1 MRRVRKKIFN
11 VVMATVLTV
20 AMGVT
25 AFAAKSPSA
34 SGVVTG
40 NTGKDAN
47 GEEIYY
53 TVEPVKDEYASVAA
67 EIKTKEGLKAAMGSA
82 YVEGM
87 EVVDVRSIVLHE
99 KEIATYAMY
108 AADGEMAFP
117 LTLTFNVPG
126 VVKGTKV
133 AILSYVNGIWQ
144 MLQCV
149 AGDGT
154 ISAVFDSEDQFE
166 AVAFVV
172 DKNTTAGGSQN
183 PGKDNQTDGKNDQ
196 AGSNGGQTSGNNNQT
211 ASGNNGTS
219 STTNNTATSSKV
231 SPKTGESTTLPVM
244 LFAAAALLVG
254 GTYCLRK
261 REAR

>member
-1 MRRVRKKIFN
+1 MRKKIFN

-25 AFAAKSPSA
+25 AFAANSPTA
-34 SGVVTG
+34 SGVVTA

-47 GEEIYY
+47 GKEIYY
-53 TVEPVKDEYASVAA
+53 KVEPVKAEYASAVA
-67 EIKTKEGLKAAMGSA
+67 EIKTVDGLKAALGSA
-82 YVEGM
+82 YVDGM

-99 KEIATYAMY
+99 KEIATYAM
-108 AADGEMAFP
+108 DGGVAFP
-117 LTLTFNVPG
+117 LTLTFSVPG

-154 ISAVFDSEDQFE
+154 ISAVFDSEAQFE

-172 DKNTTAGGSQN
+172 DKNTTAGG
-183 PGKDNQTDGKNDQ
+183 
-196 AGSNGGQTSGNNNQT
+196 GQTSGKNNQT
-211 ASGNNGTS
+211 ALGDNGTS
-219 STTNNTATSSKV
+219 STTNGTATNSKV
-231 SPKTGESTTLPVM
+231 SPKTGENTVIPVVM
-244 LFAAAALLVG
+244 FAAIALLAA

>member
-1 MRRVRKKIFN
+1 MEEKTMRKKIFN

-25 AFAAKSPSA
+25 AFAANSPTA
-34 SGVVTG
+34 SGVVTA

-47 GEEIYY
+47 GKEIYY
-53 TVEPVKDEYASVAA
+53 TVEPVKAEYASAVA
-67 EIKTKEGLKAAMGSA
+67 EIKTVDGLKAALGSA
-82 YVEGM
+82 YVDGM

-99 KEIATYAMY
+99 KEIATYAM
-108 AADGEMAFP
+108 DGGVAFP
-117 LTLTFNVPG
+117 LTLTFSVPG

-154 ISAVFDSEDQFE
+154 ISAVFDSEAQFE

-172 DKNTTAGGSQN
+172 DKNTTAGG
-183 PGKDNQTDGKNDQ
+183 
-196 AGSNGGQTSGNNNQT
+196 GQTSGKNNQT
-211 ASGNNGTS
+211 ALGDNGTS
-219 STTNNTATSSKV
+219 STTNGTATNSKV
-231 SPKTGESTTLPVM
+231 SPKTGENTVIPVVM
-244 LFAAAALLVG
+244 FAAIALLAA

>member
-1 MRRVRKKIFN
+1 MRKKIFN

-25 AFAAKSPSA
+25 AFAANSPTA
-34 SGVVTG
+34 SGVVTA

-47 GEEIYY
+47 GKEIYY
-53 TVEPVKDEYASVAA
+53 TVKPVKAEYASAVA
-67 EIKTKEGLKAAMGSA
+67 EIKTVDGLKAALGSA
-82 YVEGM
+82 YVDGM

-99 KEIATYAMY
+99 KEIATYAM
-108 AADGEMAFP
+108 DGRVAFP
-117 LTLTFNVPG
+117 LTLTFSVPG

-154 ISAVFDSEDQFE
+154 ISAVFDSEAQFE

-172 DKNTTAGGSQN
+172 DKNTTAGG
-183 PGKDNQTDGKNDQ
+183 
-196 AGSNGGQTSGNNNQT
+196 GQTFGKNNQT
-211 ASGNNGTS
+211 ASGDNGTS
-219 STTNNTATSSKV
+219 STTNGIATNSKV
-231 SPKTGESTTLPVM
+231 SPKTGENTVIPVVM
-244 LFAAAALLVG
+244 FAAIALLAA

-261 REAR
+261 KEAR

>member
-1 MRRVRKKIFN
+1 MRKKIFN

-25 AFAAKSPSA
+25 AFAANSPTA
-34 SGVVTG
+34 SGVVTA

-47 GEEIYY
+47 GKEIYY
-53 TVEPVKDEYASVAA
+53 TVEPVKAEYASAVA
-67 EIKTKEGLKAAMGSA
+67 EIKTVDGLKAALGSA
-82 YVEGM
+82 YVDGM

-99 KEIATYAMY
+99 KEIATYAM
-108 AADGEMAFP
+108 DGGVAFP
-117 LTLTFNVPG
+117 LTLTFSVPG

-154 ISAVFDSEDQFE
+154 ISAVFDSEAQFE

-172 DKNTTAGGSQN
+172 DKNTTAGG
-183 PGKDNQTDGKNDQ
+183 
-196 AGSNGGQTSGNNNQT
+196 GQTSGKNNQT
-211 ASGNNGTS
+211 ALGDNGTS
-219 STTNNTATSSKV
+219 STTNGTATNSKV
-231 SPKTGESTTLPVM
+231 SPKTGENTVIPVVM
-244 LFAAAALLVG
+244 FAAIALLAA

>member
-1 MRRVRKKIFN
+1 MRKKIFN

-25 AFAAKSPSA
+25 AFAANSPTA
-34 SGVVTG
+34 SGVVTA
-40 NTGKDAN
+40 NTGKDANGEDAN

-53 TVEPVKDEYASVAA
+53 TVEPVKAEYASAVA
-67 EIKTKEGLKAAMGSA
+67 EIETVDGLKAALGSA
-82 YVEGM
+82 YVDAM

-99 KEIATYAMY
+99 KEIATYAM
-108 AADGEMAFP
+108 DGGVAFP
-117 LTLTFNVPG
+117 LTLTFSVPG

-154 ISAVFDSEDQFE
+154 ISAVFDSEAQFE

-172 DKNTTAGGSQN
+172 DKNTTAGGGQTS
-183 PGKDNQTDGKNDQ
+183 GKDNQTKWH
-196 AGSNGGQTSGNNNQT
+196 SNKQQSVTKDRREYSHSCRDVCSDCIISCWNIL
-211 ASGNNGTS
+211 S
-219 STTNNTATSSKV
+219 S
-231 SPKTGESTTLPVM
+231 
-244 LFAAAALLVG
+244 
-254 GTYCLRK
+254 
-261 REAR
+261 RERS

>member
-1 MRRVRKKIFN
+1 MRKKIFN

-25 AFAAKSPSA
+25 AFAANSPTA
-34 SGVVTG
+34 SGVVTA

-47 GEEIYY
+47 GKEIYY
-53 TVEPVKDEYASVAA
+53 TVEPVKAEYASAVA
-67 EIKTKEGLKAAMGSA
+67 EIKTVDGLKAALGSA
-82 YVEGM
+82 YVDGM

-99 KEIATYAMY
+99 KEIATYAM
-108 AADGEMAFP
+108 DGGVAFP
-117 LTLTFNVPG
+117 LTLTFSVPG
-126 VVKGTKV
+126 VVTGTKV

-154 ISAVFDSEDQFE
+154 ISAVFDSEAQFE

-172 DKNTTAGGSQN
+172 DKNTTAGG
-183 PGKDNQTDGKNDQ
+183 
-196 AGSNGGQTSGNNNQT
+196 GQTSGKNNQT
-211 ASGNNGTS
+211 ALGDNGTS
-219 STTNNTATSSKV
+219 STTNGTATNSKV
-231 SPKTGESTTLPVM
+231 SPKTGENTVIPVVM
-244 LFAAAALLVG
+244 FAAIALLAA

>member
-1 MRRVRKKIFN
+1 MRKKIFN

-25 AFAAKSPSA
+25 AFAANSPTA
-34 SGVVTG
+34 SGVVTA

-53 TVEPVKDEYASVAA
+53 TVEPVKAEYASAVA
-67 EIKTKEGLKAAMGSA
+67 EIETVDGLKAALGSA
-82 YVEGM
+82 YVDAM

-99 KEIATYAMY
+99 KE
-108 AADGEMAFP
+108 GGVAFP
-117 LTLTFNVPG
+117 LTLTFSVPG

-154 ISAVFDSEDQFE
+154 ISAVFDSEAQFE

-172 DKNTTAGGSQN
+172 DKNTTAGGGQTS
-183 PGKDNQTDGKNDQ
+183 GKDNQTKWH
-196 AGSNGGQTSGNNNQT
+196 SNKQQSVTKDRREYSHSCRDVCSDCIISCWNIL
-211 ASGNNGTS
+211 S
-219 STTNNTATSSKV
+219 S
-231 SPKTGESTTLPVM
+231 
-244 LFAAAALLVG
+244 
-254 GTYCLRK
+254 
-261 REAR
+261 RERS

>member
-1 MRRVRKKIFN
+1 MRKKIFN

-25 AFAAKSPSA
+25 AFAANSPTA
-34 SGVVTG
+34 SGVVTA

-47 GEEIYY
+47 GKEIYY
-53 TVEPVKDEYASVAA
+53 TVEPVKAEYASAVA
-67 EIKTKEGLKAAMGSA
+67 EIKTVDGLKAALGSA
-82 YVEGM
+82 YVDGM

-99 KEIATYAMY
+99 KEIATYAM
-108 AADGEMAFP
+108 DGGVAFP
-117 LTLTFNVPG
+117 LTLTFSVPG

-154 ISAVFDSEDQFE
+154 ISAVFDSEAQFE

-172 DKNTTAGGSQN
+172 DKNTTAGG
-183 PGKDNQTDGKNDQ
+183 
-196 AGSNGGQTSGNNNQT
+196 GQTSGKNNQT
-211 ASGNNGTS
+211 ALGVNGTS
-219 STTNNTATSSKV
+219 STTNGTATNSKV
-231 SPKTGESTTLPVM
+231 SPKTGENTVIPVVM
-244 LFAAAALLVG
+244 FAAIALLAA

>member
-1 MRRVRKKIFN
+1 MRKKIFN

-25 AFAAKSPSA
+25 AFAANSPTA
-34 SGVVTG
+34 SGVVTA

-53 TVEPVKDEYASVAA
+53 TVEPVKAEYA
-67 EIKTKEGLKAAMGSA
+67 
-82 YVEGM
+82 YVDAM

-99 KEIATYAMY
+99 KEIATYAM
-108 AADGEMAFP
+108 DGGVAFP
-117 LTLTFNVPG
+117 LTLTFSVPG

-154 ISAVFDSEDQFE
+154 ISAVFDSEAQFE

-172 DKNTTAGGSQN
+172 DKNTTAGGGQTS
-183 PGKDNQTDGKNDQ
+183 GKDNQTKWH
-196 AGSNGGQTSGNNNQT
+196 SNKQQSVTKDRREYSHSCRDVCSDCIISCWNIL
-211 ASGNNGTS
+211 S
-219 STTNNTATSSKV
+219 S
-231 SPKTGESTTLPVM
+231 
-244 LFAAAALLVG
+244 
-254 GTYCLRK
+254 
-261 REAR
+261 RERS

>member
-1 MRRVRKKIFN
+1 MRKKIFN

-25 AFAAKSPSA
+25 AFAANSPTA
-34 SGVVTG
+34 SGVVTA

-53 TVEPVKDEYASVAA
+53 TVEPVKAEYASAVA
-67 EIKTKEGLKAAMGSA
+67 EIETVDGLKAALGSA
-82 YVEGM
+82 YVDAM

-99 KEIATYAMY
+99 KEIATYAM
-108 AADGEMAFP
+108 DGGVGFP
-117 LTLTFNVPG
+117 LTLTFSVPG

-154 ISAVFDSEDQFE
+154 ISAVFDSEAQFE

-172 DKNTTAGGSQN
+172 DKNATAGGGQTS
-183 PGKDNQTDGKNDQ
+183 GKDNQTKWH
-196 AGSNGGQTSGNNNQT
+196 SNKQQSVTKDRREYSHSCRDVCSDCIISCWNIL
-211 ASGNNGTS
+211 S
-219 STTNNTATSSKV
+219 S
-231 SPKTGESTTLPVM
+231 
-244 LFAAAALLVG
+244 
-254 GTYCLRK
+254 
-261 REAR
+261 RERS

>member
-1 MRRVRKKIFN
+1 MMRKKIFN

-25 AFAAKSPSA
+25 AFAANSPTA
-34 SGVVTG
+34 SGVVTA

-53 TVEPVKDEYASVAA
+53 TVEPVKAEYASAVA
-67 EIKTKEGLKAAMGSA
+67 EIETVDGLKAALGSA
-82 YVEGM
+82 YVDAM

-99 KEIATYAMY
+99 KEIATYAME
-108 AADGEMAFP
+108 GGVAFP
-117 LTLTFNVPG
+117 LTLTFSVPG

-154 ISAVFDSEDQFE
+154 ISAVFDSEAQFE

-172 DKNTTAGGSQN
+172 DKNTTAGGGQTS
-183 PGKDNQTDGKNDQ
+183 GKDNQTKWH
-196 AGSNGGQTSGNNNQT
+196 SNILIFQSSFIYRETEKST
-211 ASGNNGTS
+211 ARVEAVVMSPVPNHYCHTS
-219 STTNNTATSSKV
+219 SSG
-231 SPKTGESTTLPVM
+231 PQKT
-244 LFAAAALLVG
+244 
-254 GTYCLRK
+254 R
-261 REAR
+261 

>member
-25 AFAAKSPSA
+25 VFAAKSPSA
-34 SGVVTG
+34 SGVVTR

-53 TVEPVKDEYASVAA
+53 TVEPVNDEYASVAA

-87 EVVDVRSIVLHE
+87 EVVDVCSIVLHG
-99 KEIATYAMY
+99 KEI
-108 AADGEMAFP
+108 AFP

-133 AILSYVNGIWQ
+133 AVLSYVNGIWQ

-154 ISAVFDSEDQFE
+154 ISVVFDSEDQFE

-172 DKNTTAGGSQN
+172 DKNTTAGES
-183 PGKDNQTDGKNDQ
+183 
-196 AGSNGGQTSGNNNQT
+196 
-211 ASGNNGTS
+211 
-219 STTNNTATSSKV
+219 NTATNSKV

-244 LFAAAALLVG
+244 LFAAATLLVG

>member
-1 MRRVRKKIFN
+1 MRKKIFN

-25 AFAAKSPSA
+25 AFAANSPTA
-34 SGVVTG
+34 SGVVTA

-53 TVEPVKDEYASVAA
+53 TVEPVKAEYASAVAQ
-67 EIKTKEGLKAAMGSA
+67 IKTVDGLKAALGSA
-82 YVEGM
+82 YVDGM
-87 EVVDVRSIVLHE
+87 EVVDVRSIELHK
-99 KEIATYAMY
+99 KEIATYAM
-108 AADGEMAFP
+108 DGGVAFP

-154 ISAVFDSEDQFE
+154 ISAVFDSEAQFE

-172 DKNTTAGGSQN
+172 DKNTTAGGGQTS
-183 PGKDNQTDGKNDQ
+183 GKDNQTTGKNDQ
-196 AGSNGGQTSGNNNQT
+196 SRT
-211 ASGNNGTS
+211 NGTA
-219 STTNNTATSSKV
+219 TNSTATNSTATNSKV
-231 SPKTGESTTLPVM
+231 SPKTGENTVIPVVM
-244 LFAAAALLVG
+244 FAAIALLAA

-261 REAR
+261 RETR

>member
-1 MRRVRKKIFN
+1 MRKKIFN

-25 AFAAKSPSA
+25 AFAANSPTA
-34 SGVVTG
+34 SGVVTA

-47 GEEIYY
+47 GKEIYY
-53 TVEPVKDEYASVAA
+53 TVEPVKAEYASAVA
-67 EIKTKEGLKAAMGSA
+67 EIKTVDGLKAALGSA
-82 YVEGM
+82 YVDGM

-99 KEIATYAMY
+99 KEIATYAM
-108 AADGEMAFP
+108 DGGVAFP
-117 LTLTFNVPG
+117 LTLTFSVPG

-154 ISAVFDSEDQFE
+154 ISAVFDSEAQFE

-172 DKNTTAGGSQN
+172 DKNTTAGG
-183 PGKDNQTDGKNDQ
+183 
-196 AGSNGGQTSGNNNQT
+196 GQTSGKNNQT
-211 ASGNNGTS
+211 ALGDNGTS
-219 STTNNTATSSKV
+219 STTNGTATNSKV
-231 SPKTGESTTLPVM
+231 SPKTGENTVIPVVM
-244 LFAAAALLVG
+244 FAAIALLAAG
-254 GTYCLRK
+254 IYCLRK

>member
-1 MRRVRKKIFN
+1 MRKKIFN
-11 VVMATVLTV
+11 VVIATVLTV

-25 AFAAKSPSA
+25 AFAANSPTA
-34 SGVVTG
+34 SGVVTA

-53 TVEPVKDEYASVAA
+53 TVEPVKAEYASAVA
-67 EIKTKEGLKAAMGSA
+67 EIKTVDGLKAALGSA
-82 YVEGM
+82 YVDGM
-87 EVVDVRSIVLHE
+87 EVVDVRSIVLRK
-99 KEIATYAMY
+99 KEIATYAM
-108 AADGEMAFP
+108 DGGVAFP
-117 LTLTFNVPG
+117 LTLTFNAPG

-154 ISAVFDSEDQFE
+154 ISAVFDSEAQFE

-172 DKNTTAGGSQN
+172 DKNTTAGGGQTS
-183 PGKDNQTDGKNDQ
+183 GKDNQTTGKN
-196 AGSNGGQTSGNNNQT
+196 NQSRT
-211 ASGNNGTS
+211 NGTA
-219 STTNNTATSSKV
+219 TNSTATNSKV
-231 SPKTGESTTLPVM
+231 SPKTGENTVIPVVM
-244 LFAAAALLVG
+244 FAAIALLAA

-261 REAR
+261 RETR

>member
-1 MRRVRKKIFN
+1 MRKKIFN

-25 AFAAKSPSA
+25 AFAANSPTA
-34 SGVVTG
+34 SGVVTA

-47 GEEIYY
+47 GKEIYY
-53 TVEPVKDEYASVAA
+53 TVEPVKAEYASAVA
-67 EIKTKEGLKAAMGSA
+67 EIKTVDGLKTALGSA
-82 YVEGM
+82 YVDGM

-99 KEIATYAMY
+99 KEIATYAM
-108 AADGEMAFP
+108 DGGVAFP
-117 LTLTFNVPG
+117 LTLTFSVPG

-154 ISAVFDSEDQFE
+154 ISAVFDSEAQFE

-172 DKNTTAGGSQN
+172 DKNTTAGG
-183 PGKDNQTDGKNDQ
+183 
-196 AGSNGGQTSGNNNQT
+196 GQTSGKNNQT
-211 ASGNNGTS
+211 ALGDNGTS
-219 STTNNTATSSKV
+219 STTNGTATNSKV
-231 SPKTGESTTLPVM
+231 SPKTGENTVIPVVM
-244 LFAAAALLVG
+244 FAAIALLAA